1 MLGFSVLGGL
11 SASLIWTST
20 IATIGH
26 WFSARR
32 GLATG
37 LATTAGGIG
46 GIIFPILIQTLIPQV
61 GYPWAVR
68 IIAFI
73 CVGFSSAGVALMS
86 TRLPS
91 NTAKK
96 PRFDFQGFTDKR
108 FTLTIA
114 AIFVIDLA
122 VLVPPSFI
130 TTYALAHGVNRAFS
144 YQLLA
149 ILNAA
154 SVIGRGLPGI
164 IADRWGRFNVMIL
177 SSLGCTLLIVALW
190 MFAGDSVVA
199 ITMFSI
205 LFGASSGTAYSLTPV
220 CVSQLCR
227 TENYGTRYGTAYGI
241 VSFATLAGIPVSG
254 LILSGNGG
262 GNYRGL
268 IWFCGILYAIA
279 TGLFTLARAIGTG
292 WKLLKIY

>member
-32 GLATG
+32 GFATG

-46 GIIFPILIQTLIPQV
+46 GIIFPLLFQTLIPRV
-61 GYPWAVR
+61 GYSWTIL

-73 CVGFSSAGVALMS
+73 CSAFSVISISLMS
-86 TRLPS
+86 TRLP
-91 NTAKK
+91 THRK
-96 PRFDFQGFTDKR
+96 PIFDFQGFRDKR
-108 FTLTIA
+108 FTITIA
-114 AIFVIDLA
+114 AIFIIDLA

-130 TTYALAHGVNRAFS
+130 TTYAIAHKVEPNYS

-154 SVIGRGLPGI
+154 SVIGRGVPGL

-177 SSLGCTLLIVALW
+177 SSLGCTLLILALW
-190 MFAGDSVVA
+190 MFAGDSVIA
-199 ITMFSI
+199 ITAFSI
-205 LFGASSGTAYSLTPV
+205 LFGIFSGTAYSLTPV

-227 TENYGTRYGTAYGI
+227 TEDYGTRYGTAYGL
-241 VSFATLAGIPVSG
+241 VSFATLLGIPVSG
-254 LILSGNGG
+254 LILGSGDG
-262 GNYRGL
+262 GNYGGL
-268 IWFCGILYAIA
+268 IWFCGGLYAVA
-279 TGLFTLARAIGTG
+279 TGSFALARAFGSG
-292 WKLLKIY
+292 WKLLTIY

>member
-11 SASLIWTST
+11 SSSLIWTST

-37 LATTAGGIG
+37 IATTAGAIG
-46 GIIFPILIQTLIPQV
+46 GIIFPLMIQALIP
-61 GYPWAVR
+61 R
-68 IIAFI
+68 
-73 CVGFSSAGVALMS
+73 VGFAWTMRILGFVSIGFNGVAFALMS
-86 TRLPS
+86 TRIPPS
-91 NTAKK
+91 VVKK
-96 PRFDFQGFTDKR
+96 PRFDFQGFKDNR

-122 VLVPPSFI
+122 VVVPPYFI
-130 TTYALAHGVNRAFS
+130 TTYALAHQVDPSYS

-154 SVIGRGLPGI
+154 SVIGRGLPGM
-164 IADRWGRFNVMIL
+164 IADRWGRFNVMII
-177 SSLGCTLLIVALW
+177 SSLSCTFLILLLW
-190 MFAGDSVVA
+190 MFAGNSTVA

-205 LFGASSGTAYSLTPV
+205 LFGIFSGTAYSLTPV

-227 TENYGTRYGTAYGI
+227 TEEYGTRYGTAYGL
-241 VSFATLAGIPVSG
+241 VSFATLAGVPVSG
-254 LILSGNGG
+254 LILATGGG
-262 GNYRGL
+262 GNYKAL
-268 IWFCGILYAIA
+268 MWFCGALYALA
-279 TGLFTLARAIGTG
+279 TGLFSLARGLGSG
-292 WKLLKIY
+292 WKLSMVF

>member
-1 MLGFSVLGGL
+1 MLGFSILGGL

-46 GIIFPILIQTLIPQV
+46 GIIFPLLLQTLIPRV
-61 GYPWAVR
+61 GYSWTIL
-68 IIAFI
+68 IIAII
-73 CVGFSSAGVALMS
+73 CIVFGAIAVTFMS
-86 TRLPS
+86 TRLP
-91 NTAKK
+91 TERK
-96 PRFDFQGFTDKR
+96 PIIDFQGFRDKR
-108 FTLTIA
+108 FTITIA
-114 AIFVIDLA
+114 AIFIIDLA

-130 TTYALAHGVNRAFS
+130 TTYAIAHGLEPSYS

-154 SVIGRGLPGI
+154 SVIGRGLPGLV
-164 IADRWGRFNVMIL
+164 ADRWGRFNVMTF
-177 SSLGCTLLIVALW
+177 SSLGCTLLILALW
-190 MFAGDSVVA
+190 MFAGDSIIA
-199 ITMFSI
+199 ITAFSI
-205 LFGASSGTAYSLTPV
+205 LFGIFSGTAYSLTPV

-227 TENYGTRYGTAYGI
+227 TEDYGTRYGTAYGL
-241 VSFATLAGIPVSG
+241 VSFATLLGIPLSG
-254 LILSGNGG
+254 LILGSGSGV
-262 GNYRGL
+262 NYKGL
-268 IWFCGILYAIA
+268 VWFCGGLYAIA
-279 TGLFTLARAIGTG
+279 TGLFALARAFGTG